1 MFAHDMKNPVITAS
15 GFLSRLL
22 SEKAGP
28 LTETQRSYLSI
39 MKDEL
44 HKVEE
49 LIVDF
54 LEFSRFDIKELKPL
68 KSAFNIEDA
77 LNHEIEC
84 IKSDTEKKNI
94 HIAFEYP
101 ENLIPVVSADGKM
114 IKRVIA
120 NLLDNAVKY
129 SPHDAGITVKLE
141 DWDQEIMV
149 QVIDTGMGISEEH
162 HPYIFDAF
170 YRVSRD
176 IIGSGL
182 GLAIA
187 KAIIEAHGGKI
198 WVKSTPG
205 KGSTFSFTV
214 PKNGE

>member
-1 MFAHDMKNPVITAS
+1 
-15 GFLSRLL
+15 
-22 SEKAGP
+22 
-28 LTETQRSYLSI
+28 
-39 MKDEL
+39 
-44 HKVEE
+44 
-49 LIVDF
+49 
-54 LEFSRFDIKELKPL
+54 
-68 KSAFNIEDA
+68 
-77 LNHEIEC
+77 
-84 IKSDTEKKNI
+84 
-94 HIAFEYP
+94 
-101 ENLIPVVSADGKM
+101 
-114 IKRVIA
+114 
-120 NLLDNAVKY
+120 
-129 SPHDAGITVKLE
+129 
-141 DWDQEIMV
+141 
-149 QVIDTGMGISEEH
+149 MGISEEH